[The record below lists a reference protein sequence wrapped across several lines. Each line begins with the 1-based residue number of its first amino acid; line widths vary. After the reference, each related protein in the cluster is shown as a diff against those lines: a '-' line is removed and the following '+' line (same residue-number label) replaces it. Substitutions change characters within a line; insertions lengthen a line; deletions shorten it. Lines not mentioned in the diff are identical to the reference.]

1 MAMFE
6 SVIAAVANMFGARAS
21 ADSQRRRNE
30 YVGAAQHQAA
40 AAASN
45 QRARSM
51 PAGVAA
57 TPTSLITPARDTVIN
72 VTDDGFAAS
81 MLGAYATNSVGMG
94 YAMGGNIA
102 GAALGEALRPD
113 PEPSYTPSCDSS
125 SSSYDSSSSSSS
137 YDSGSSSSSY
147 DSGSSS
153 CSSDSSS
160 Y

>member
-6 SVIAAVANMFGARAS
+6 SVIAAVANMFGARAK
-21 ADSQRRRNE
+21 ADNQRRRHE
-30 YVGAAQHQAA
+30 YVSAAQNQAA

-51 PAGVAA
+51 PAGVVSS
-57 TPTSLITPARDTVIN
+57 PTSLITPARDTAIN
-72 VTDDGFAAS
+72 VTDDGFTTS
-81 MLGAYATNSVGMG
+81 MLGAYATNSIGMG

-113 PEPSYTPSCDSS
+113 PTPSYTANCNSSSSSSYDSSS

-137 YDSGSSSSSY
+137 YDSGSSS
-147 DSGSSS
+147 
-153 CSSDSSS
+153 CSSDNSS